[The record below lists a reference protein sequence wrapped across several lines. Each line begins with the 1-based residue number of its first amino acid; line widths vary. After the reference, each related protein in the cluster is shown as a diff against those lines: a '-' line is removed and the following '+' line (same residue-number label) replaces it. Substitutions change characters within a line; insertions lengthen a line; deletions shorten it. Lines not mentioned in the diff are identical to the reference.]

1 MKGALRWSEAKAAFR
16 RAHKRGFVASR
27 AEKTP
32 KPSAEAIDAAFRDAT
47 ADVLASDP
55 ASSESASYVEENK
68 RALRRKGLAAPAA
81 LLNGIY
87 FTREDARAMGGEMEQ
102 VVMHFAQSEM
112 QAAAQAVFQGSLTD
126 EALDERP
133 GGMYEWMHRDAAAK
147 NTPFI
152 LDAAKFPPR
161 YVVQRAP
168 PEEAISEDGDAGEDG
183 ATSTEKART
192 LAYVSGREGV
202 DGFAATTMW
211 VVADAATDAGASLIE
226 SALEFVRDEQLKHPH
241 SEGVRVAILHPH
253 GAPSSPEARATA
265 RRIDSAVSEDDDA
278 LVDARLERQGAL
290 AASTVG
296 AATAK
301 HAHGVV
307 IANGRVVRVPEG
319 ETMSAEDFELV
330 ASREFSARGVVAREV
345 FSTLAA
351 RQRRENEKNDTVVDY
366 SDACMTA
373 ASLVATRQASA
384 TARGQVQDLRF
395 LESERVAVV
404 VPGDGAVMLEAVLD
418 PLSVEAQRI
427 APVLVLL
434 RDALAPHLGVRVIL
448 NPRRELEDLPLK
460 SYYRY
465 AYPSGRLDSAFPARA
480 SPPFRSTRHS
490 PRTSTCPR
498 CGSSPPRRRR
508 TTSITSNSKIYPRD
522 RA

>member
-1 MKGALRWSEAKAAFR
+1 MDAPR
-16 RAHKRGFVASR
+16 R
-27 AEKTP
+27 
-32 KPSAEAIDAAFRDAT
+32 
-47 ADVLASDP
+47 
-55 ASSESASYVEENK
+55 
-68 RALRRKGLAAPAA
+68 
-81 LLNGIY
+81 
-87 FTREDARAMGGEMEQ
+87 GGEK
-102 VVMHFAQSEM
+102 HARS
-112 QAAAQAVFQGSLTD
+112 SST
-126 EALDERP
+126 P
-133 GGMYEWMHRDAAAK
+133 PSSHR
-147 NTPFI
+147 
-152 LDAAKFPPR
+152 R

-211 VVADAATDAGASLIE
+211 VVADAATDAGAFLIE

-253 GAPSSPEARATA
+253 GAPSSRAARATA

-460 SYYRY
+460 SYYRC
-465 AYPSGRLDSAFPARA
+465 AYPSGRLDAPPRAR